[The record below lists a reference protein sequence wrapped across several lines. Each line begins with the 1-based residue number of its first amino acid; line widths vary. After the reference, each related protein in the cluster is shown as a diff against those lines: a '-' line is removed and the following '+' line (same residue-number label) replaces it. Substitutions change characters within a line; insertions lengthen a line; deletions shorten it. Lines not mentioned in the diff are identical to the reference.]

1 MLLSTEDVLL
11 GEMLSTMRDR
21 QLRLEAPLPLLLLL
35 LLPDNWSYPATQQ
48 QSTVK

>member
-35 LLPDNWSYPATQQ
+35 LPDNWSYPATQH
-48 QSTVK
+48 KAR